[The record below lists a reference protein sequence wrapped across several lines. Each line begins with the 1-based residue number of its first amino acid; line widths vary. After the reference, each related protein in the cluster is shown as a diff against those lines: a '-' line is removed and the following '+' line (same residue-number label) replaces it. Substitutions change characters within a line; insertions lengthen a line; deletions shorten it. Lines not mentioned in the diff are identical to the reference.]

1 MTQKELGYVELEW
14 TCKHCGTV
22 NQGMKR
28 VCTNCGAPIGKDD
41 QFELPDQQELITD
54 KQKLEEAKA
63 GPAIQCPYCNVL
75 NPAGTKLCIS
85 CGGDIQ
91 AGLAR
96 NAGDV
101 MGAYQTAA
109 VPDKPCP
116 SCGQMVKANADRCP
130 HCGGSLVE
138 TPAITTAP
146 AEANQPKKTRLWM
159 IAAGIGLGV
168 ICLAAIVVVI
178 ILSTRTKAVNAV
190 VSDLRWQRS
199 IEVLAMQ
206 PIQRADW
213 EEKVP
218 SDAKDVTCRDEDK
231 ETSSFP
237 VASATEVCGTPYTID
252 TGSGAGKVVQDC
264 EYHVYAS
271 YCEFTVQEL
280 TVINVAQALGSED
293 QPYWPATSLQ
303 TGQQEGNRVE
313 SYRVTFSSGN
323 QTFTYDTTDPADFSQ
338 YSIGSQWL
346 LDVNTFGNIIKIRAK

>member
-22 NQGMKR
+22 NPGMKR
-28 VCTNCGAPIGKDD
+28 VCTNCGAPIGKDE

-96 NAGDV
+96 KAGEV

-116 SCGQMVKANADRCP
+116 SCGQMVKADADRCP

-138 TPAITTAP
+138 IPATTAP
-146 AEANQPKKTRLWM
+146 LVTAATKKTPLWM
-159 IAAGIGLGV
+159 IAGGIGLGV
-168 ICLAAIVVVI
+168 LCLAAIVAI
-178 ILSTRTKAVNAV
+178 IVLSSRTKPVTAE

-199 IEVLAMQ
+199 IEILAMQ
-206 PIQRADW
+206 SVHREAW
-213 EEKVP
+213 EENVP
-218 SDAKDVTCRDEDK
+218 SDAQNVTCRDEYK
-231 ETSSFP
+231 ETSSSP
-237 VASATEVCGTPYTID
+237 AANATEVCGTPYTVD

-264 EYHVYAS
+264 EYQVYAS
-271 YCEFTVQEL
+271 YCQFTVQEL
-280 TVINVAQALGSED
+280 AVVNVAQALGSED

-303 TGQQEGNRVE
+303 AGQQEGNRVE
-313 SYRVTFSSGN
+313 TYRVTFSS
-323 QTFTYDTTDPADFSQ
+323 QDQSYSYDTTDPVEFSQ
-338 YSIGSQWL
+338 YSMGSQWL
-346 LDVNTFGNIIKIRAK
+346 LDVNTFGNIVEIRGK